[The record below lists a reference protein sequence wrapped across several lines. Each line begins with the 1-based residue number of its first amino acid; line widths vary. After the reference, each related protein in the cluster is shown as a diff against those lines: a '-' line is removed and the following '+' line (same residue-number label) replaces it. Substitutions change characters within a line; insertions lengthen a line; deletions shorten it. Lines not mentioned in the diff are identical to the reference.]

1 MSDTLN
7 GILVECCKLRGC
19 YPLMHRTLHQFDW
32 FVEAVIYGP
41 DPGLNTE
48 IAEAEQ
54 AGNEAL
60 AKLLRARQTEE
71 NALVKQFKDVSFDY
85 DKGNELITLA
95 RAFRVYCTKQYG
107 PIQTFSPDYDS
118 EVSA

>member
-7 GILVECCKLRGC
+7 GILIECARLRGC

-41 DPGLNTE
+41 DRGLDLE
-48 IAEAEQ
+48 IADAEQ

-71 NALVKQFKDVSFDY
+71 NALVKQFKDVTFVY
-85 DKGNELITLA
+85 GKGNELITLA
-95 RAFRVYCTKQYG
+95 EAFRTYCKEQYG
-107 PIQTFSPDYDS
+107 PLQVFSPDYDS
-118 EVSA
+118 EVSV